1 MTGSVEYSIKSEKLK
16 LERHSSLDGKNS
28 IWHKNQSGYQ
38 EVPLDVPGNESSSD
52 ECIVEMKHI
61 HSSDCNPLPCN
72 HRIDD
77 RTISNHFQSPNNVR
91 LESRCGL
98 LPPRKV
104 QSRSKIGAYQTLP
117 KVNNGM
123 NSECYFMGRG
133 FQQNS
138 DIVCSHDAE
147 NELRRLRLL
156 IWTERKNNEE
166 REAEVERRWV
176 ARMEGVVAEAR
187 SIEQSLRSQL
197 QQLRKQFVHLQG

>member
-138 DIVCSHDAE
+138 DSVCSHDAE